1 MAARV
6 VKSFPAILS
15 IASRP
20 FAPSR
25 RKAAAVTPP
34 PGKASS
40 AARARRSGV
49 VGLIGET
56 VMLRR
61 WRSAGVEGGV
71 EGEAARHS
79 SWRRPLIRIF
89 SPTQ

>member
-1 MAARV
+1 M
-6 VKSFPAILS
+6 LS
-15 IASRP
+15 RNPPIASRP

-40 AARARRSGV
+40 AARARRRGV
-49 VGLIGET
+49 VGPIGET

-61 WRSAGVEGGV
+61 WCSTGVEGGV
-71 EGEAARHS
+71 EGEAVRHS
-79 SWRRPLIRIF
+79 SWRSLLIGIF
-89 SPTQ
+89 ATAQ

>member
-56 VMLRR
+56 VTNGTR
-61 WRSAGVEGGV
+61 AGLEGGV

-89 SPTQ
+89 ATMQ